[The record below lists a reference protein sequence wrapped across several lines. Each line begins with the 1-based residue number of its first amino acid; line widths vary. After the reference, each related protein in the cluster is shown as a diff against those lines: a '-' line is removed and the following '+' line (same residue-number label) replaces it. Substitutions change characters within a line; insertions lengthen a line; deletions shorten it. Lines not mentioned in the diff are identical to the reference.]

1 MFGNRKLTRADY
13 DGALILIEEAE
24 HLMNQGGRHWG
35 KGFYKALR
43 WITKNGNTTS
53 KAGRKDVIS
62 ESKEACYCTLGG
74 LNEAARLHPEAKGSL
89 ALAKKLVAS
98 MIAATEIT
106 KVKSGYYTGGKNA
119 TNVIINFNDNSMT
132 RWMDVRTVLRKA
144 ATRAAAG
151 AAGRKVTIPK
161 EKAKQTAKFKIGSN
175 GKMQGDFW
183 GGY

>member
-1 MFGNRKLTRADY
+1 MFGSRKPSPADY
-13 DGALILIEEAE
+13 EGALILIEEAE

-43 WITKNGNTTS
+43 WITKTGNTTDKRLAVS
-53 KAGRKDVIS
+53 D
-62 ESKEACYCTLGG
+62 SKEACYCTLGG
-74 LNEAARLHPEAKGSL
+74 LNEAARRHPEAKKSL
-89 ALAKKLVAS
+89 ALAKKMVAS

-106 KVKSGYYTGGKNA
+106 KVKSGYYSGGKNA
-119 TNVIINFNDNSMT
+119 NDVIISFNDNYKT

-151 AAGRKVTIPK
+151 AAGKKITIPK
-161 EKAKQTAKFKIGSN
+161 EKAKQTAKVETYN
-175 GKMQGDFW
+175 GKKYGDFW